1 MLQYKNHRI
10 YCQGISFAIPEGYFL
25 DTSYEEVPQDT
36 LHLWSEDE
44 KLYVRIGLEYDT
56 KGPLQELNFILTELE
71 ECVVIQEPVAVL
83 YGGLAGF
90 KAVYS
95 VGEVHFAEIRLATP
109 HMGKTQNDLL
119 LLFRINRKPLKEN
132 EVEAIIQM
140 IDPQKADTK

>member
-1 MLQYKNHRI
+1 MLQYKNHRVH
-10 YCQGISFAIPEGYFL
+10 CQGISFAMPEGYFL

-90 KAVYS
+90 KTVYA
-95 VGEVHFAEIRLATP
+95 VGEVNYVEIRLAIPCT
-109 HMGKTQNDLL
+109 GKTQNDLL
-119 LLFRINRKPLKEN
+119 LLFRVNGNLLKEN

-140 IDPQKADTK
+140 IDPQKS

>member
-1 MLQYKNHRI
+1 MLQYKNHRVH
-10 YCQGISFAIPEGYFL
+10 CQGISFAIPEGYFL

-44 KLYVRIGLEYDT
+44 TLYVRIGLEYDT

-71 ECVVIQEPVAVL
+71 ECVVIKEPVALL

-90 KAVYS
+90 KTVYAVS
-95 VGEVHFAEIRLATP
+95 EVHYTEIRLAIPST
-109 HMGKTQNDLL
+109 GKQNDLL
-119 LLFRINRKPLKEN
+119 LLFRVNGKPLKEN

-140 IDPQKADTK
+140 IDPKKTIA

>member
-10 YCQGISFAIPEGYFL
+10 YCQGISFAIPDGYLL

-36 LHLWSEDE
+36 LHLWTEDE
-44 KLYVRIGLEYDT
+44 RLYVRIGLEYDT

-71 ECVVIQEPVAVL
+71 ECVVIQEPVAML
-83 YGGLAGF
+83 YGGLTGF

-95 VGEVHFAEIRLATP
+95 VGDVHYAEIRLATP

-119 LLFRINRKPLKEN
+119 LLFRVNGKPLKKN

-140 IDPQKADTK
+140 IDPQKS

>member
-1 MLQYKNHRI
+1 MLQYKNHRVH
-10 YCQGISFAIPEGYFL
+10 CHGISFAIPEGYLL

-56 KGPLQELNFILTELE
+56 KGPLLELNFILTELE
-71 ECVVIQEPVAVL
+71 ECVVIKEPVAVL

-90 KAVYS
+90 KTVYS
-95 VGEVHFAEIRLATP
+95 VGEVHYAEIRLAIPST
-109 HMGKTQNDLL
+109 GKTQNDLL
-119 LLFRINRKPLKEN
+119 LLFRVNGKPLKEN

-140 IDPQKADTK
+140 IDPKKTII

>member
-1 MLQYKNHRI
+1 MLQYKNHRVH
-10 YCQGISFAIPEGYFL
+10 CQGVSFTIPEGYFL

-71 ECVVIQEPVAVL
+71 ECVVIKEPVAVL

-90 KAVYS
+90 KTVYA
-95 VGEVHFAEIRLATP
+95 VGEVHYAEIRLAIP
-109 HMGKTQNDLL
+109 HTGKTQNDLL
-119 LLFRINRKPLKEN
+119 LLFRVSGKPLEEN
-132 EVEAIIQM
+132 EIEAIIQM
-140 IDPQKADTK
+140 IDPKKTIT

>member
-1 MLQYKNHRI
+1 MLQYKNHRVH
-10 YCQGISFAIPEGYFL
+10 CQGISFAIPEGYFL

-90 KAVYS
+90 KTVYA
-95 VGEVHFAEIRLATP
+95 VGEVHYTEIRLMIPST
-109 HMGKTQNDLL
+109 GKTQNDLL
-119 LLFRINRKPLKEN
+119 LLFRVNGKPLKEN